1 MANNAVDSFVTEAEK
16 CYIVSLIKRKK
27 EIWINLSNGNEQV
40 MQHQFH
46 NYKQHNVKERYIAS
60 IVFANKGKK

>member
-1 MANNAVDSFVTEAEK
+1 MLHSIF
-16 CYIVSLIKRKK
+16 KRKK
-27 EIWINLSNGNEQV
+27 EIWISLANGNEQV